1 MRRLAIPATTIVTA
15 LCLTACSGSPPP
27 APKAATAAPVPAAAS
42 APAATP
48 AAPGAKAPAPTSPGP
63 VAALTTPPPL
73 TTSPPDYASKGRR
86 DPFTSLEGERAVG
99 GLTVATAKLTGILR
113 GGVSP
118 LALVET
124 PDGLG
129 YILKPGDTLGDGRLV
144 DIGRDTVVFTV
155 VPKPGMTNDR
165 VVLKLP
171 GD

>member
-1 MRRLAIPATTIVTA
+1 MHRLGISATTIVTA
-15 LCLTACSGSPPP
+15 LSLTACGGSPPP
-27 APKAATAAPVPAAAS
+27 PPKAAAPAPAPPAPSAAPATKPA
-42 APAATP
+42 APAATGP
-48 AAPGAKAPAPTSPGP
+48 VPVGALTPPAP
-63 VAALTTPPPL
+63 LTPPPL
-73 TTSPPDYASKGRR
+73 DYEAKGRR
-86 DPFTSLEGERAVG
+86 DPFAALDAERAGG

-113 GGVSP
+113 GGSLP

-129 YILKPGDTLGDGRLV
+129 YILKLGDTLGDGRLV

-155 VPKPGMTNDR
+155 VPKPGATNNR